1 MKFKLIII
9 ISFFC
14 LFSCKQNSESN
25 DFYELLSSE
34 KGNLSYSFL
43 PRFTNYLIVLEKNPK
58 EDSDCSKID
67 KKKSQKI
74 IEILKKYELL
84 NKENA
89 FLESS
94 SQTEQ
99 NRRLSQSRKL
109 LILVERKKSDLIIEV
124 QEIDLAKNLLL
135 EIGTE
140 LNYQECFTELSSR
153 IKT

>member
-34 KGNLSYSFL
+34 KENLSYSFL

-67 KKKSQKI
+67 EKN
-74 IEILKKYELL
+74 LKK
-84 NKENA
+84 
-89 FLESS
+89 
-94 SQTEQ
+94 
-99 NRRLSQSRKL
+99 
-109 LILVERKKSDLIIEV
+109 
-124 QEIDLAKNLLL
+124 
-135 EIGTE
+135 
-140 LNYQECFTELSSR
+140 
-153 IKT
+153 